1 MPLQAWG
8 VAAAIAVAMIF
19 FLTPAAFLARYV
31 TQTPFPGF
39 FAEPTLMVNDVGDS
53 TWPGY
58 TAGLHLPDV
67 LVALNGQP
75 LENTTA
81 LMQTLEQ
88 HESGDVVTLTV
99 QAEDDTEHAVRV
111 RLESFPTKGMLGF
124 FILPYAMGLLY
135 LGIGIWVLVAQWRNS
150 AGRVFALLCATISL
164 SLGLL
169 FDVWTT
175 HQFPRVWIAA
185 VSLISGV
192 LAHLALV
199 FPQRVRFLER
209 IPSLRYLVYAPGV
222 FLAIANQF
230 TILDF
235 DTPTAYLST
244 WRVTFASMGI
254 GLVAML
260 AMMVY
265 RYRYSQ
271 SPVVQAQARVIL
283 WGSLLGFGPI
293 VAWFLITPYTGGVFP
308 PTLIL
313 PWLIFFPISIAYAI
327 FRHRLFNINVAIS
340 RGVAYALLSVIGV
353 GIYFFLLYLIDHM
366 FGVTLS
372 TGHPI
377 VLGVFVLL
385 MTLILNQAWGH
396 LQHAVDRVFLGKL
409 TNRRELVRRF
419 ANQLTEMMELPSVLE
434 ALDRTLEAG
443 WSLESAALFLHDP
456 QRACYIPHAM
466 NSESFPPVT
475 FTREGPL
482 AHQMLKR
489 RKSIYLYQD
498 RPLPAYLTPE
508 RETLELLCPALFIPV
523 AGHGWLM
530 LGSKRSGEFFSSDD
544 LDILESLGS
553 HMTLA
558 LEKVNLVNDLKRR
571 VAEMDVL
578 RWVGQAVNFT
588 MDVDDLMKLIY
599 TQTSRVL
606 DTTNFYIALYNPEKK
621 TLSFAFYVEDN
632 KRLYPDDEWSIEMGL
647 TGEIVRTGKPI
658 VAKHYLQECIR
669 RGITPGGLPGRSWM
683 GVPLIAGAQVIGVMN
698 VSSLDS
704 TVAYSDEQLN
714 IFSAIADQAA
724 AILDRARLY
733 RETEKRAQQLA
744 ALNEVGSVITSTL
757 DLQSVLNLIMSKAV
771 ELLNAEAGSL
781 VLVDQDTGEMV
792 FRVTAG
798 PGSAD
803 LVGVRLPLGT
813 GIIGAVIQEGESIV
827 IRDAHTDPRWYGEV
841 DDSTGFVT
849 NSVLAVPMF
858 SRGSTIGVLQLLNR
872 PDGTPFDQD
881 DERLLAAF
889 AADAAI
895 SVENARLF
903 TQTDQA
909 LAARVEELT
918 MMQRIDR
925 ELNATLDYQQV
936 MEITLD
942 WALRMTGADIGLL
955 AAVVEAEGE
964 QRTLRFLANRG
975 YPEEAFTQEEPWT
988 LDRGIIGRV
997 AQTGRP
1003 ELVTDVKSDP
1013 DYEPTAPGMV
1023 AQLTAP
1029 IKREEQTIGIIALE
1043 SSQDAQLDPEA
1054 MEFVIRLVDHA
1065 AIALENARLFEQVR
1079 RANEAKTEFVS
1090 FVSHE
1095 LKQPM
1100 TSIKGY
1106 TDLLSKG
1113 AVGQL
1118 NDTQRDFLNTVQ
1130 SNVDRMNTLVSEL
1143 LDVSRIES
1151 GSMHLEFTNV
1161 SIEQVIE
1168 EALRTIRGQIEAK
1181 QQTLEVE
1188 MAPDLPPVWGD
1199 RDRLVQ
1205 VLTNVVSNAYKYTP
1219 EGGHIAIRAQLESNE
1234 RDETERPAFV
1244 QCSIADTGI
1253 GIAPQDQER
1262 LFTKYFRADHPVV
1275 HTVPGTGL
1283 GLVITKSVVELHGG
1297 EIWLESQVGKG
1308 STFTFTIPVAQ

>member
-1 MPLQAWG
+1 MQAWG
-8 VAAAIAVAMIF
+8 IAAVIVVVVICS
-19 FLTPAAFLARYV
+19 LIPAAFLARYTAQV
-31 TQTPFPGF
+31 PFPGLL
-39 FAEPTLMVNDVGDS
+39 AEPTLMVNNIGDS

-58 TAGLHLPDV
+58 AAGLHLPDV
-67 LVALNGQP
+67 LVALNGKP

-81 LMQTLEQ
+81 LMQTLER
-88 HESGDVVTLTV
+88 HEPGDIVTLTV
-99 QAEDDTEHAVRV
+99 QAEDGTQRDVRV
-111 RLESFPTKGMLGF
+111 SPEPFPTSTLLSY
-124 FILPYAMGLLY
+124 FILPYVMGLLY
-135 LGIGIWVLVAQWRNS
+135 LGIGIWVLVARWRSS
-150 AGRVFALLCATISL
+150 AGRVFALLCVTISL

-169 FDVWTT
+169 FDLWTT
-175 HQFPRVWIAA
+175 HRFPRLWIAA
-185 VSLISGV
+185 ISLLSGV
-192 LAHLALV
+192 LTHLALV
-199 FPQRVRFLER
+199 FPQRVRFIER
-209 IPSLRYLVYAPGV
+209 NPSLRYLVYAPGAL
-222 FLAIANQF
+222 LAIANQF
-230 TILDF
+230 TILNF
-235 DTPTAYLST
+235 DAPTAYLSI

-260 AMMVY
+260 AMMIY

-293 VAWFLITPYTGGVFP
+293 VGWFLVTPYTGGTFP

-327 FRHRLFNINVAIS
+327 FRYRLFNINVAIS
-340 RGVAYALLSVIGV
+340 RGVAYVLLSVMGV
-353 GIYFFLLYLIDHM
+353 GGYFFFLYLINRV
-366 FGVTLS
+366 FGVKLS
-372 TGHPI
+372 AGHPI
-377 VLGVFVLL
+377 AIGVFILL
-385 MTLILNQAWGH
+385 MTLALNQAWVH
-396 LQHAVDRVFLGKL
+396 LQHAVDRVFLGRS
-409 TNRRELVRRF
+409 TDRRELVRRF
-419 ANQLTEMMELPSVLE
+419 ADQLTETMELPAVLE
-434 ALDRTLEAG
+434 ALDKTLEAG
-443 WSLESAALFLHDP
+443 WGLASTALFLHDP
-456 QRACYIPHAM
+456 QRACYVPHAVD
-466 NSESFPPVT
+466 NESFPPVT
-475 FTREGPL
+475 FVREGPL
-482 AHQMLKR
+482 ARQMLKR

-498 RPLPAYLTPE
+498 RPLPSYLIPE
-508 RETLELLCPALFIPV
+508 HETLELLSPALFIPV
-523 AGHGWLM
+523 SGHGWLT
-530 LGSKRSGEFFSSDD
+530 LGPKRSGEFFSSDD
-544 LDILESLGS
+544 LGILESLGA
-553 HMTLA
+553 HMAMA

-571 VAEMDVL
+571 VAEVDVL

-606 DTTNFYIALYNPEKK
+606 DTTNFYIALYNPEKE

-632 KRLYPDDEWSIEMGL
+632 KRLYPDDEWSVEMGL
-647 TGEIVRTGKPI
+647 TGEIVRTGRPI
-658 VAKHYLQECIR
+658 VAEHYLQECIR

-698 VSSLDS
+698 VSSVDS
-704 TVAYSDEQLN
+704 TVVYSDEQLN

-757 DLQSVLNLIMSKAV
+757 DLQSVLDLIMSKAV

-813 GIIGAVIQEGESIV
+813 GIIGAVIQEGESII
-827 IRDAHTDPRWYGEV
+827 IRDAHTDPRWYGDV

-849 NSVLAVPMF
+849 NSVLAVPML
-858 SRGSTIGVLQLLNR
+858 SRGDAIGVLQLLNR
-872 PDGTPFDQD
+872 LDGTPFDQD
-881 DERLLAAF
+881 NERLLAAF

-895 SVENARLF
+895 AVENARLF

-918 MMQRIDR
+918 MMQHIDR

-936 MEITLD
+936 MESTLD

-955 AAVVEAEGE
+955 AAVAEAEDG

-975 YPEEAFTQEEPWT
+975 YPEEVFSQEEEPWT
-988 LDRGIIGRV
+988 LERGIIGRV
-997 AQTGRP
+997 AQTGQP
-1003 ELVTDVKSDP
+1003 ELVKDVQSDP
-1013 DYEPTAPGMV
+1013 DYEPTVPGMV

-1029 IKREEQTIGIIALE
+1029 IKREEQTIGVIVLE
-1043 SSQDAQLDPEA
+1043 SSKDDQLTDEA

-1106 TDLLSKG
+1106 TDLLCRG
-1113 AVGQL
+1113 AVGKL

-1151 GSMHLEFTNV
+1151 GSMHLEFADLA
-1161 SIEQVIE
+1161 IEQVIE
-1168 EALRTIRGQIEAK
+1168 EALQTIRGQIEAK

-1188 MAPDLPPVWGD
+1188 IAPDLPLVRGD
-1199 RDRLVQ
+1199 RSRLVQ

-1219 EGGHIAIRAQLESNE
+1219 EGGHIAVRAQMWSDG
-1234 RDETERPAFV
+1234 RDETEPNEFV
-1244 QCSIADTGI
+1244 QCSVTDTGI
-1253 GIAPQDQER
+1253 GITPQDQER
-1262 LFTKYFRADHPVV
+1262 LFTKYFRADHPAV
-1275 HTVPGTGL
+1275 HSVPGTGL

-1297 EIWLESQVGKG
+1297 EIWLESQVGEG
-1308 STFTFTIPVAQ
+1308 STFTFTIPAAQ